1 MANLSPVRWVKKGVK
16 MKNLHL
22 SRIYKLSEGTSLN
35 TASSIEISYPLA
47 HWYKYFAMFIVF
59 LSLAVYFLVQTF
71 FVDAISPTDMQKDIA
86 SEIIR
91 FHVIANSDLEE
102 DQALKLKVK
111 TALTD
116 ALAPT
121 LNSADSVDEARDILI
136 KNLPQMVDWANQVIK
151 DNGFSYTAS
160 ASLERGYFPLKV
172 YGDLSLPPGEYE
184 AVRIEIGSAK
194 GQNWW
199 CIMFPPLCFVD
210 ATYSVVPEDSKEQL
224 KQVLTQE
231 EYDAV
236 FTGGKPDIKVKFKL
250 ISLFKSLFSDE

>member
-1 MANLSPVRWVKKGVK
+1 VAKLISAGGLK
-16 MKNLHL
+16 MGMKMNKMHFFKL
-22 SRIYKLSEGTSLN
+22 YKISN
-35 TASSIEISYPLA
+35 RSSINTDSSLEIPYPIV
-47 HWYKYFAMFIVF
+47 HRYKYFAMIIAF
-59 LSLAVYFLVQTF
+59 LSLSVYFLVQAF
-71 FVDAISPTDMQKDIA
+71 FVDAVSQTDMQEDIA

-91 FHVIANSDLEE
+91 FHVIANSDIEE

-111 TALTD
+111 TALID

-121 LNSADSVDEARDILI
+121 LNQVNSVDEARDILNA
-136 KNLPQMVDWANQVIK
+136 NLPQMEDLANQVIK
-151 DNGFSYTAS
+151 DNGFSYTAN
-160 ASLERGYFPLKV
+160 ASMEQGYFPLKV
-172 YGDLSLPPGEYE
+172 YGDLSLPPGKYE

-224 KQVLTQE
+224 KQVLTEE

-236 FTGGKPDIKVKFKL
+236 FAEGKPDIKVKFKL
-250 ISLFKSLFSDE
+250 ISILKSLFSD

>member
-1 MANLSPVRWVKKGVK
+1 
-16 MKNLHL
+16 MKNMHL
-22 SRIYKLSEGTSLN
+22 FRIIHKISRETSLN
-35 TASSIEISYPLA
+35 TDTGIEITYPFIY
-47 HWYKYFAMFIVF
+47 WYKYLLAILAF
-59 LSLAVYFLVQTF
+59 LSLAIYFLVQAF
-71 FVDAISPTDMQKDIA
+71 FVDAISQTDLQKDIA

-91 FHVIANSDLEE
+91 FHVIANSDSEQ
-102 DQALKLKVK
+102 DQALKLQVK

-116 ALAPT
+116 ALRPA
-121 LNSADSVDEARDILI
+121 LNKADSIEEARGIL
-136 KNLPQMVDWANQVIK
+136 KENLPLMEELANQVIK
-151 DNGFSYTAS
+151 ENGFTYTAS
-160 ASLERGYFPLKV
+160 ASIEQGYFPLKV

-224 KQVLTQE
+224 KHVLTEE

-236 FTGGKPDIKVKFKL
+236 FTDKKVDVKVKFKL
-250 ISLFKSLFSDE
+250 FSLLKDLFTD

>member
-1 MANLSPVRWVKKGVK
+1 
-16 MKNLHL
+16 MKRMHL
-22 SRIYKLSEGTSLN
+22 LN
-35 TASSIEISYPLA
+35 KIQEESTLNADSSIQIAYPLVA
-47 HWYKYFAMFIVF
+47 RYKYFAMIIVF
-59 LSLAVYFLVQTF
+59 LSLAVYFLVQAF
-71 FVDAISPTDMQKDIA
+71 FVDAVSQTDLQKDIA

-116 ALAPT
+116 ALSPT
-121 LNSADSVDEARDILI
+121 LNKADSVEEARDIL
-136 KNLPQMVDWANQVIK
+136 KENLPQMEDLANQVIK
-151 DNGFSYTAS
+151 DNGYSYTAT
-160 ASLERGYFPLKV
+160 ASMERGYFPLKV

-224 KQVLTQE
+224 KHVLTEE

-236 FTGGKPDIKVKFKL
+236 FAERQVDVKVKFKL
-250 ISLFKSLFSDE
+250 ISILKNLLSD